1 MISLILAGLIHELAH
16 YLAALY
22 YGHNLVFRRQGIRF
36 IWDMPNDTPK
46 HQRLMALSG
55 FGLEVLFIPILFF
68 AGLTLYPY
76 VVILHLIAYPFY
88 AGEANDF
95 KWI

>member
-1 MISLILAGLIHELAH
+1 MISLILAPLIHELGH